1 MDVEDT
7 VTIIV
12 KYLSYEYSRLLYQ
25 FTIWCRMDC
34 VQWLAQRLVRF
45 VTVFEAEEKIYLP
58 LLSGI
63 TAFLTQVFQ
72 TMQG

>member
-1 MDVEDT
+1 
-7 VTIIV
+7 
-12 KYLSYEYSRLLYQ
+12 
-25 FTIWCRMDC
+25 MDC

-45 VTVFEAEEKIYLP
+45 VPVFEAEEKIYLP